1 MEQPKSMVDTV
12 RKREEEVEVSD
23 ICVIEHKV
31 LHLLSNVVDMQ
42 EFSGDGICRFIK
54 TNHKLHHLIVAV
66 SPLYPEDG
74 RGKRMDEFVES
85 LKGFRKVYSFLK
97 HIDDW
102 NEDYSCQ
109 IRILSNK

>member
-1 MEQPKSMVDTV
+1 MVDTV

-42 EFSGDGICRFIK
+42 EFSRDGICRFIK

-74 RGKRMDEFVES
+74 RGKRMDEFV
-85 LKGFRKVYSFLK
+85 
-97 HIDDW
+97 
-102 NEDYSCQ
+102 
-109 IRILSNK
+109 